1 VNTQINTRKLKE
13 APFRNK
19 DFFVQHFGKDVY
31 AVGGY
36 VRDLLINPK
45 MEDANN
51 VDLLI
56 THHPIENIV
65 ETLEPY
71 GKIDLVG
78 KSFGI
83 IKFVLKNRTYDIA
96 LPRTDSPKKT
106 SIRGHKDFVIMADP
120 DIPLEKDLERRDFR
134 CNSISLRLYDNIM
147 FDPFD
152 GEKDIEDKIIR
163 LTNPVSF
170 PEDPLR
176 VIRAAR
182 FASVLGFSIDLEI
195 YIASKDIDLSG
206 LSIER
211 INEELFRILLESP
224 KPSIGLEEL
233 FKLSALRQI
242 FPELYRLSLSIQDSI
257 FHPEKDSFGHHTVWQ
272 HTKITVD
279 QAKRLVDILDI
290 EKDKKLPLL
299 IAALFHDIGKAATAR
314 WEFKRGRMAITNY
327 GHDITSANITKEVFD
342 RHKIH
347 SWRGQDLR
355 KTVLS
360 LIKAHHRASE
370 LWQNRDSVT
379 KKAFNRLAADVHG
392 EIELVAL
399 LDAADRS
406 GRDEEPIKGIDEE
419 GQWLLNKFEELNV
432 SKETIQPLILGRD
445 LIELGVTPGPE
456 MGTILK
462 KLYQLQLDSE
472 FETKASGLILA
483 KNILKEDKQ

>member
-1 VNTQINTRKLKE
+1 MNTQKKTKKLVD
-13 APFRNK
+13 APFRDKN
-19 DFFVQHFGKDVY
+19 FFIKLFGEDVY
-31 AVGGY
+31 AVGGF
-36 VRDLLINPK
+36 VRDLLLNPGK
-45 MEDANN
+45 KDANN
-51 VDLLI
+51 VDILI
-56 THHPIENIV
+56 THHSIEKIV
-65 ETLEPY
+65 ATLQSF

-83 IKFVLKNRTYDIA
+83 IKFVLKERTYDIA
-96 LPRTDSPKKT
+96 LPRTDAPKKT
-106 SIRGHKDFVIMADP
+106 SIRGHKDFVIKADP
-120 DIPLEKDLERRDFR
+120 EIPIEKDLERRDFR
-134 CNSISLRLYDNIM
+134 CNSISLRLKDNDM

-152 GEKDIEDKIIR
+152 GEKDINDKIIR
-163 LTNPVSF
+163 LTNPDAF

-182 FASVLGFSIDLEI
+182 FASVLGFSIDPEI

-211 INEELFRILLESP
+211 INEELFRILLKSP

-233 FKLSALRQI
+233 FMLSALRQI

-279 QAKRLVDILDI
+279 QAKRLAKIFNL
-290 EKDKKLPLL
+290 EEDKKLPLL
-299 IAALFHDIGKAATAR
+299 FAALFHDVGKAATAR

-327 GHDITSANITKEVFD
+327 GHDIASANITKEVLD

-347 SWRGQDLR
+347 SWKGLDLR

-360 LIKAHHRASE
+360 LIKTHHRASE

-379 KKAFNRLAADVHG
+379 KKAFNRLAADVYG

-399 LDAADRS
+399 LDAADRA
-406 GRDEEPIKGIDEE
+406 GRNEEPIHGIDQE
-419 GQWLLNKFEELNV
+419 GQWLLNRFEELNV
-432 SKETIQPLILGRD
+432 SKKTIQPLIFGRD
-445 LIELGVTPGPE
+445 LIDLGISPGPE
-456 MGTILK
+456 MGKILK
-462 KLYQLQLDSE
+462 KLYQLQLDNE
-472 FETKASGLILA
+472 FETRSSGLKMA
-483 KNILKEDKQ
+483 KKIIKKDKQ